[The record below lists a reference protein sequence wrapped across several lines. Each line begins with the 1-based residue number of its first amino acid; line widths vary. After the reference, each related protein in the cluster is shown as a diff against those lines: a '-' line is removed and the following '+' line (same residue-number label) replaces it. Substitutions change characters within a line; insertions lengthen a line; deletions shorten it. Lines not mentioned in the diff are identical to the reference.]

1 MLSCS
6 FNALYK
12 INEHLILIGGKW
24 AFTIL
29 NIDKCLIEKEINDI
43 SFGFGYCLLSLE
55 ITMQFY
61 ADVKKGI
68 FCFYDMK
75 TKQYKITK
83 NNHKDRYLI
92 FY

>member
-43 SFGFGYCLLSLE
+43 SFGFGYCLWSLE

-75 TKQYKITK
+75 TGKYNITK
-83 NNHKDRYLI
+83 NNNKDHYLI

>member
-43 SFGFGYCLLSLE
+43 SFGFGYCFIKLRDNNAILCGCEKRNILLLWYE
-55 ITMQFY
+55 NETI
-61 ADVKKGI
+61 
-68 FCFYDMK
+68 
-75 TKQYKITK
+75 
-83 NNHKDRYLI
+83 
-92 FY
+92 